1 MFTVGN
7 SEMAEKH
14 NYKVNVIFAGGV
26 TMHRWRRLRQVTGW
40 QQTPLS
46 DRNGRL
52 LAGCTS
58 WLGLEGLDHGPEQT
72 HLSGSF

>member
-26 TMHRWRRLRQVTGW
+26 TMQRWRHRCHHAQMETPQTSYWVATNSSLR
-40 QQTPLS
+40 S
-46 DRNGRL
+46 
-52 LAGCTS
+52 
-58 WLGLEGLDHGPEQT
+58 
-72 HLSGSF
+72 